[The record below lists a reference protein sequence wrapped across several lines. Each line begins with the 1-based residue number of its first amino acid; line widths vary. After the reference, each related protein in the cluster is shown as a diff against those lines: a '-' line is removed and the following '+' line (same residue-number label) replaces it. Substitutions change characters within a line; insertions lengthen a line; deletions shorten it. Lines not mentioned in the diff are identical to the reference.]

1 MRILIA
7 EDEPISR
14 RLLQHSL
21 EQLGH
26 EVVAVADGTT
36 AASTLLHPDGP
47 RFAIL
52 DWMMPGVD
60 GLAVCRLLR
69 QRSTPYVYIIVLTAK
84 QRREDMVAALDAG
97 VDDFL
102 TKPFEPL
109 ELRARVR
116 SGKRVLDF
124 QEELLQAKERLT
136 LQATH
141 DHLTG
146 LWNRAMALEQLSLEL
161 QRAERDERPLAV
173 VMADL
178 DGLKRVNDTY
188 GHLTGDDVLRETAHR
203 IRSVI
208 RSHDG
213 AARYGGDEFLL
224 LLPGC
229 DDVEANDAAERAR
242 AAVAAP
248 LTSSDGQVMPITLS
262 LGIASTIST
271 SADASALL
279 QLADAALYRAKA
291 NGRNRVAR

>member
-14 RLLQHSL
+14 RLLQRSL

-26 EVVAVADGTT
+26 DVVAVADGTT
-36 AASTLLHPDGP
+36 AASALLHPDGP
-47 RFAIL
+47 LFAIL

-60 GLAVCRLLR
+60 GLAVCRLVR
-69 QRSTPYVYIIVLTAK
+69 QRSTPYVYVIVLTAK

-102 TKPFEPL
+102 TKPFDPL
-109 ELRARVR
+109 ELRVRVQ

-124 QEELLQAKERLT
+124 QEELLQAQARLRR
-136 LQATH
+136 QATH

-146 LWNRAMALEQLSLEL
+146 LWNRAMALEQLGLEL
-161 QRAERDERPLAV
+161 QRAERDDRPLSV

-188 GHLTGDDVLRETAHR
+188 GHLTGDDVLRETAQR

-208 RSHDG
+208 RGHDG

-229 DDVEANDAAERAR
+229 DDAAANDAAERAR

-248 LTSSDGQVMPITLS
+248 LIAGDGQLMPITLS
-262 LGIASTIST
+262 LGIASTLSA
-271 SADASALL
+271 SADANELL
-279 QLADAALYRAKA
+279 HWADAALYRAKTS
-291 NGRNRVAR
+291 GRNRVAR